1 MLVKWDWREGYIM
14 LGRRLPHLM
23 IVGGVALGAALGAM
37 QVMRDMA
44 APRPAL
50 EQVSAATQVRQ
61 AAVKKRAKVRQVI
74 AEASQTDKI
83 ARALGGS
90 D

>member
-1 MLVKWDWREGYIM
+1 MR
-14 LGRRLPHLM
+14 GRSIPHLM

-37 QVMRDMA
+37 QVMRDMT

-50 EQVSAATQVRQ
+50 EQVSQAPAVP
-61 AAVKKRAKVRQVI
+61 AAVVKKHAKVRQVI
-74 AEASQTDKI
+74 AQASQTDKI

>member
-1 MLVKWDWREGYIM
+1 M
-14 LGRRLPHLM
+14 LGRGMVHVM

-50 EQVSAATQVRQ
+50 EQVSQAPPVRQ
-61 AAVKKRAKVRQVI
+61 AALKKRNKIRQVI

>member
-1 MLVKWDWREGYIM
+1 M
-14 LGRRLPHLM
+14 LGRQLPHLM
-23 IVGGVALGAALGAM
+23 IVGGLALGAALGAM

-50 EQVSAATQVRQ
+50 EQVSEVQPAVRQ

>member
-1 MLVKWDWREGYIM
+1 M
-14 LGRRLPHLM
+14 M

-37 QVMRDMA
+37 HVMRDMA

-50 EQVSAATQVRQ
+50 EQVSAA
-61 AAVKKRAKVRQVI
+61 AAPHKVAAARKPSRVRQVI
-74 AEASQTDKI
+74 AQASQTDKI
-83 ARALGGS
+83 ANALGGS

>member
-1 MLVKWDWREGYIM
+1 MR
-14 LGRRLPHLM
+14 GRSFPHLM

-37 QVMRDMA
+37 HVMRDMA

-50 EQVSAATQVRQ
+50 EPVREARAAPQ
-61 AAVKKRAKVRQVI
+61 AEHKKHSRMQQAI
-74 AEASQTDKI
+74 AQASQTDKI